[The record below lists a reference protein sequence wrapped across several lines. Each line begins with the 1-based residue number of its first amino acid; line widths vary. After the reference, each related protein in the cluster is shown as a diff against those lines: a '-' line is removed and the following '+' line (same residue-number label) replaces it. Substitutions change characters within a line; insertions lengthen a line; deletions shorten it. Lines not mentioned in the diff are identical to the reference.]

1 MVVPDTIGK
10 VVDFEDGDLLLAL
23 DFTSN
28 NNELTETILLDTDLF
43 SSWVTGK
50 LSDSKA
56 RYGIGGYDEH
66 RAIYSRSGHFDNLEE
81 PRRLHLG
88 TDIWGPA
95 GTPVYSFSD
104 AVVHS
109 FAYNDN
115 FGDYGATIILQHQLA
130 DTSFYV
136 LYGHL
141 SKSSLFGL
149 EEGLSIAQGVRFAE
163 FGVADENGHWPPHLH
178 FQVINDM
185 QGLKGDYPGVC
196 QLSKRKQYLANCPDP
211 AFILRNT
218 FKTQSF

>member
-1 MVVPDTIGK
+1 MFGDSSIGK
-10 VVDFEDGDLLLAL
+10 VVNFEAGDQLLAL

-28 NNELTETILLDTDLF
+28 NKELTEAILLDTGLF
-43 SSWVTGK
+43 SSWVTQK
-50 LSDSKA
+50 LSDNQA

-66 RAIYSRSGHFDNLEE
+66 RAIYSRSGHFDDLEE

-109 FAYNDN
+109 FGFNDN

-141 SKSSLFGL
+141 SVSSLFGL

-163 FGVADENGHWPPHLH
+163 FGVADDNGHWPPHLH
-178 FQVINDM
+178 FQVIKDM

-196 QLSKRKQYLANCPDP
+196 QLSKREEYLANCPDP
-211 AFILRNT
+211 DFILCNT
-218 FKTQSF
+218 FETTSF